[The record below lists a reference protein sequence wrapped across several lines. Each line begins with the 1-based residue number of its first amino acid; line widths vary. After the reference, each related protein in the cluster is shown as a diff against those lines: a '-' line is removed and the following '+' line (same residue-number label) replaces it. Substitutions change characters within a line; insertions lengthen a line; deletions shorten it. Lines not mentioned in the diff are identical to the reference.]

1 MTCWLKET
9 EVKKSLAG
17 DSMFIWVGVRLYLPL
32 AVIVV
37 LEVRGTMGEGVCW
50 GTKDRGPLRG
60 RG

>member
-1 MTCWLKET
+1 MTCWLKGT

-32 AVIVV
+32 AVTVMS
-37 LEVRGTMGEGVCW
+37 EVRGTMGGAAG
-50 GTKDRGPLRG
+50 GTEDRGPLRG